1 MSRVRDGENVGSS
14 TRSARLDITAGIASL
29 FPMNKTALLRVA
41 VALTLSQTAWA
52 QGVGTPIVDQT
63 PDGIKKADAALIAKI
78 RPLIDAKK
86 PLSRDEVKK
95 RLLEPAPQAITL
107 LPVKKEPLSRE
118 EVAATARA
126 ANLRVGYCYL
136 CENCDDWHVS
146 FAGGYPI
153 APDIVAT
160 CDHVIDSS
168 RKMREGYLI
177 VADQEGNAYP
187 VTSVI
192 ARSAAM
198 DAALIRVE
206 GADFKPLALNG
217 EVGQGASAYCYSSP
231 LGQLGYFSEGI
242 VNRFVW
248 DRKYKGGDKDK
259 LDVARYLRVNFST
272 DWAPG
277 SSGSAVLDH
286 AGNAIG
292 HVSQI
297 AGLSGGKNKQPMI
310 TLHTG
315 IPADV
320 VRMLAQAN
328 AEEIKT
334 LAALEAGETGG
345 KPKEAA
351 ESKDD
356 GAEE

>member
-1 MSRVRDGENVGSS
+1 M
-14 TRSARLDITAGIASL
+14 
-29 FPMNKTALLRVA
+29 M
-41 VALTLSQTAWA
+41 LSQTAWA
-52 QGVGTPIVDQT
+52 QGEGTLIVDQT

-86 PLSRDEVKK
+86 LLSRDDVKK
-95 RLLEPAPQAITL
+95 RLLEPEPQAIAL
-107 LPVKKEPLSRE
+107 LPVKEEPLSRE
-118 EVAATARA
+118 EIAAMARS

-136 CENCDDWHVS
+136 CENCDDWHIN

-160 CDHVIDSS
+160 CDHVIDSTQ
-168 RKMREGYLI
+168 KMREGYLI
-177 VADQEGNAYP
+177 VTDQDGNAYP

-206 GADFKPLALNG
+206 GANFKPLALNG
-217 EVGQGASAYCYSSP
+217 EIGQGASAYCYSSP

-248 DRKYKGGDKDK
+248 DQKYKGGDRNT
-259 LDVARYLRVNFST
+259 LDVARHLRVNFST

-277 SSGSAVLDH
+277 SSGSAVIDQ

-297 AGLSGGKNKQPMI
+297 ANLSGGENKQPMI

-315 IPADV
+315 IPARAV
-320 VRMLAQAN
+320 WMLAQAN
-328 AEEIKT
+328 AEEIKRLT
-334 LAALEAGETGG
+334 ALETGETGG
-345 KPKEAA
+345 KPKDATEA
-351 ESKDD
+351 DR
-356 GAEE
+356 

>member
-1 MSRVRDGENVGSS
+1 MKNRKWI
-14 TRSARLDITAGIASL
+14 SAAVAWSLAQSL
-29 FPMNKTALLRVA
+29 F
-41 VALTLSQTAWA
+41 A
-52 QGVGTPIVDQT
+52 QGDGTPIVDQT
-63 PDGIKKADAALIAKI
+63 PEGIKRANAALIAKI

-86 PLSRDEVKK
+86 PMSRDDVKK
-95 RLLEPAPQAITL
+95 RLPEAAPQAIAL
-107 LPVKKEPLSRE
+107 PPVKKEPLSRE

-136 CENCDDWHVS
+136 CEKCDDWHIS
-146 FAGGYPI
+146 LAGGYPV
-153 APDIVAT
+153 APDVVAT

-192 ARSAAM
+192 ARSATM

-217 EVGQGASAYCYSSP
+217 EVGQGASAYCHSSP

-242 VNRFVW
+242 VNRFLW
-248 DRKYKGGDKDK
+248 DKTYKGGDKEM
-259 LDVARYLRVNFST
+259 LGVARHLRVNFST

-277 SSGSAVLDH
+277 SSGSAVLDQ

-292 HVSQI
+292 HVSVI
-297 AGLSGGKNKQPMI
+297 AGLGQGKNRPAML

-315 IPADV
+315 IPARS
-320 VRMLAQAN
+320 VRMLAEADAKEIRKL
-328 AEEIKT
+328 AE
-334 LAALEAGETGG
+334 LEAGETAD
-345 KPKEAA
+345 KPKDTAEAKGDGAA
-351 ESKDD
+351 E
-356 GAEE
+356 

>member
-1 MSRVRDGENVGSS
+1 
-14 TRSARLDITAGIASL
+14 
-29 FPMNKTALLRVA
+29 MNKTAFLRVA
-41 VALTLSQTAWA
+41 VAMMLSQTAWA
-52 QGVGTPIVDQT
+52 QGEGTLIVDQT

-86 PLSRDEVKK
+86 LLSRDDVKK
-95 RLLEPAPQAITL
+95 RLLEPEPQAIAL
-107 LPVKKEPLSRE
+107 LPVKEEPLSRE
-118 EVAATARA
+118 EIAAMARS

-136 CENCDDWHVS
+136 CENCDDWHIN

-160 CDHVIDSS
+160 CDHVIDSTQ
-168 RKMREGYLI
+168 KMREGYLI
-177 VADQEGNAYP
+177 VADQDGNAYP

-206 GADFKPLALNG
+206 GANFKPLALNG
-217 EVGQGASAYCYSSP
+217 EIGQGASAYCYSSP

-248 DRKYKGGDKDK
+248 DQKYKGGDRNT
-259 LDVARYLRVNFST
+259 LDVARHLRVNFST

-277 SSGSAVLDH
+277 SSGSAVIDQ

-297 AGLSGGKNKQPMI
+297 ANLSGGENKQPMI

-315 IPADV
+315 IPARA

-328 AEEIKT
+328 AEEIKRLT
-334 LAALEAGETGG
+334 ALETGETGG
-345 KPKEAA
+345 KPKDATEA
-351 ESKDD
+351 DR
-356 GAEE
+356 

>member
-1 MSRVRDGENVGSS
+1 MKKLKWI
-14 TRSARLDITAGIASL
+14 SA
-29 FPMNKTALLRVA
+29 A
-41 VALTLSQTAWA
+41 VAWSLVQSLSA
-52 QGVGTPIVDQT
+52 QGDGTPIIDQT
-63 PDGIKKADAALIAKI
+63 PEGIKKANAALIAKI

-95 RLLEPAPQAITL
+95 RLPAPEPQAIAMP
-107 LPVKKEPLSRE
+107 PVKTAPLSRE

-136 CENCDDWHVS
+136 CENCDDWHIS
-146 FAGGYPI
+146 LAGGYPV
-153 APDIVAT
+153 APDVVAT

-168 RKMREGYLI
+168 RKMREGYLV
-177 VADQEGNAYP
+177 VADQDGNVYP

-192 ARSAAM
+192 ARSATM
-198 DAALIRVE
+198 DAALLRVE

-217 EVGQGASAYCYSSP
+217 TVQQGASAYCYSSP

-242 VNRFVW
+242 VNRFLW
-248 DRKYKGGDKDK
+248 DKTYKGGDKDL
-259 LDVARYLRVNFST
+259 LDVARHLRVNFST

-277 SSGSAVLDH
+277 SSGSAVLDQ

-297 AGLSGGKNKQPMI
+297 AGLGRGKNSQSMI

-315 IPADV
+315 IPAHAV
-320 VRMLAQAN
+320 KMLAEAD
-328 AEEIKT
+328 AEEIKG
-334 LAALEAGETGG
+334 LATLEAGE
-345 KPKEAA
+345 PAA
-351 ESKDD
+351 KNAAPVKDEE
-356 GAEE
+356 GADS

>member
-1 MSRVRDGENVGSS
+1 
-14 TRSARLDITAGIASL
+14 
-29 FPMNKTALLRVA
+29 MNKTAFLRVA
-41 VALTLSQTAWA
+41 VAMMLSQTAWA
-52 QGVGTPIVDQT
+52 QGEGTLIVDQT

-86 PLSRDEVKK
+86 LLSRDDVKK
-95 RLLEPAPQAITL
+95 RLLEPEPQAIAL
-107 LPVKKEPLSRE
+107 LPVKEEPLSRE
-118 EVAATARA
+118 EIAAMARS

-136 CENCDDWHVS
+136 CENCDDWHIN

-160 CDHVIDSS
+160 CDHVIDSTQ
-168 RKMREGYLI
+168 KMREGYLI
-177 VADQEGNAYP
+177 VTDQDGNAYP

-206 GADFKPLALNG
+206 GANFKPLALNG
-217 EVGQGASAYCYSSP
+217 EIGQGASAYCYSSP

-248 DRKYKGGDKDK
+248 DQKYKGGNRHT
-259 LDVARYLRVNFST
+259 LDVARHLRVNFST

-277 SSGSAVLDH
+277 SSGSAVIDQ

-297 AGLSGGKNKQPMI
+297 ANLSGGENKQPMI

-315 IPADV
+315 IPARA

-328 AEEIKT
+328 AEEIKRLT
-334 LAALEAGETGG
+334 ALETGETGG
-345 KPKEAA
+345 KPKDATEA
-351 ESKDD
+351 DR
-356 GAEE
+356 

>member
-1 MSRVRDGENVGSS
+1 
-14 TRSARLDITAGIASL
+14 
-29 FPMNKTALLRVA
+29 MNKKAFLRV
-41 VALTLSQTAWA
+41 VAALSLAQTAWA
-52 QGVGTPIVDQT
+52 QTEGTPIVDQT
-63 PDGIKKADAALIAKI
+63 PEGIKKADAAIVAKI
-78 RPLIDAKK
+78 LPLIEAKK

-95 RLLEPAPQAITL
+95 RLLEPEPQAIAL
-107 LPVKKEPLSRE
+107 VPVKKEPLSRE
-118 EVAATARA
+118 EVAVVARA

-136 CENCDDWHVS
+136 CDKCDDWHIS
-146 FAGGYPI
+146 LAGGYPV
-153 APDIVAT
+153 APDVVAT

-242 VNRFVW
+242 VNRFLW
-248 DRKYKGGDKDK
+248 DRKHKGGDKDA
-259 LDVARYLRVNFST
+259 LDGARYLRVNFST
-272 DWAPG
+272 AWAPG
-277 SSGSAVLDH
+277 SSGSAVLDQ

-297 AGLSGGKNKQPMI
+297 AGLSGGRSKQPMI

-315 IPADV
+315 IPAHA
-320 VRMLAQAN
+320 VRMLAQAD
-328 AEEIKT
+328 AEEIRK
-334 LAALEAGETGG
+334 LAALEAGETGD
-345 KPKEAA
+345 KAKAAA
-351 ESKDD
+351 EAKDD
-356 GAEE
+356 GTDK